1 VPVTFEDFF
10 YAERRSLL
18 AQAYVL
24 TGSSDDAQD
33 LVQEVFL
40 RAWTKWDEVAR
51 KESPAAWARTVLQNL
66 VIGRWRRGQVEIR
79 HSKRTPLRSDVED
92 QSTTFD
98 LASSD
103 LAGALRRLPEKERIA
118 LVLYHVVGLPVSE
131 VASEMSA
138 PEGTVRSW
146 LVRGRLSLAKT
157 LGVSDPDLGTSHSG
171 KGESS

>member
-1 VPVTFEDFF
+1 VTFEDFF

-40 RAWTKWDEVAR
+40 RAWTKWNEVAR

-66 VIGRWRRGQVEIR
+66 VIGRWRRGQMEMR
-79 HSKRTPLRSDVED
+79 HSQRTSLRSAAED

-98 LASSD
+98 LSALD
-103 LAGALRRLPEKERIA
+103 LARALRRVPEKERTA
-118 LVLYHVVGLPVSE
+118 LVLYHVAGLRVSE

-146 LVRGRLSLAKT
+146 LVRGRVSLAKA
-157 LGVSDPDLGTSHSG
+157 LGVSESDVGPAQSRKG
-171 KGESS
+171 KSS